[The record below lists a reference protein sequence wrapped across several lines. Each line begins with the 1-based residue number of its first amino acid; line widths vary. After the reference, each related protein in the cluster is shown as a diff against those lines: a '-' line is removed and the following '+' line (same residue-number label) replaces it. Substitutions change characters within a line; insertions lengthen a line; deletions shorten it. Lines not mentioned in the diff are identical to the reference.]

1 MSQAIPK
8 RYSLSHQRVLDRR
21 DLRNPTFLFSVLAV
35 VVVVVVVTLFYLWT
49 RLMVVNMGYEISGL
63 NKERRE
69 LVEENKRLKLEVLTL
84 KSPQR
89 IEEMARRELGLIYP
103 RGEQIVKVESE
114 GGRSP
119 SETTPQKNT
128 VGRGDPRL
136 GYSIK

>member
-1 MSQAIPK
+1 MPHAIPK
-8 RYSLSHQRVLDRR
+8 RSSLSHQRVLVRR
-21 DLRNPTFLFSVLAV
+21 DLRDPTFLFSVLAAV
-35 VVVVVVVTLFYLWT
+35 VIVVVVTLFYLWT

-114 GGRSP
+114 GRRP
-119 SETTPQKNT
+119 FETTPQKNT

>member
-1 MSQAIPK
+1 MPQAISK
-8 RYSLSHQRVLDRR
+8 GSSLSHQRVLVRR
-21 DLRNPTFLFSVLAV
+21 DLRDPTFLFSVLAA

-63 NKERRE
+63 NKERRG

-89 IEEMARRELGLIYP
+89 IEEIARRELGLTYP
-103 RGEQIVKVESE
+103 GGEQIVKVESE
-114 GGRSP
+114 GGRPP

-128 VGRGDPRL
+128 VRRGDPRL